1 MERKFSINDIYDKN
15 INFLIG
21 SGASYGLFP
30 TLSLNIGKDAGGR
43 ETIET
48 IAVQLKS
55 NNQLNTLLFMHY
67 YKSCI
72 EPVIKFNL
80 EIAKTEAN
88 QKKVIDNYVQF
99 IETLLVVLQRKKN
112 FKSCNIFT
120 TNYDECFTH
129 VADDLLQQ
137 GGVDFILNDGAR
149 GFSRRY
155 LQAKNFKNFVYQT
168 GAFELHRN
176 DIPQINLIHL
186 HGSACWHKD
195 KESIRVDY
203 SNGIKD
209 RLISIDP
216 SLIATLDE
224 FSDIL
229 SNASKNV
236 IDLSAI
242 DLSSVTDEHQNA
254 YWDSYNKLPIVNP
267 TKWKFHETVFEEHYY
282 QMLRFMSYELE
293 RQNSIFITFG
303 FSFADE
309 HILNLVKRSLSN
321 PYLELFI
328 CCFDEAEH
336 EIMKEHFKGYKNVQ
350 YITADELLNFTFFN
364 SQVFSINP
372 EVKISVPEQEGVN
385 NDD

>member
-1 MERKFSINDIYDKN
+1 MERKFSISDIYDKN

-21 SGASYGLFP
+21 AGASYGLFP
-30 TLSLNIGKDAGGR
+30 TLALNIEKDTGNR
-43 ETIET
+43 QTIET
-48 IAVQLKS
+48 IAVLLKS
-55 NNQLNTLLFMHY
+55 NNPLYTLLFMHY
-67 YKSCI
+67 YKKCI
-72 EPVIKFNL
+72 EPVITFDL
-80 EIAKTEAN
+80 ESAKADHD
-88 QKKVIDNYVQF
+88 QKKVIDNYEKF
-99 IETLLVVLQRKKN
+99 IGTLLTVLQRKKN
-112 FKSCNIFT
+112 SKSCNIFT

-129 VADDLLQQ
+129 VADDLLQH
-137 GGVDFILNDGAR
+137 GGIDFILNDGAK
-149 GFSRRY
+149 GFSRKY
-155 LQAKNFKNFVYQT
+155 LQAKNFKSFVYQT
-168 GAFELHRN
+168 GAFDLHRS

-203 SNGIKD
+203 SNSIQD
-209 RLISIDP
+209 RLISIDG
-216 SLIATLDE
+216 SLTATLDE
-224 FSDIL
+224 FSGIL
-229 SNASKNV
+229 ADASKNV
-236 IDLSAI
+236 TDLSAI
-242 DLSSVTDEHQNA
+242 ELSPVTDEHQNA
-254 YWDSYNKLPIVNP
+254 YWDSYKKLPIVNP

-293 RQNSIFITFG
+293 KQNSIFITFG

-350 YITADELLNFTFFN
+350 YITADEPLNFTIFN

-372 EVKISVPEQEGVN
+372 EVKDAAPEQEGAN